1 MPPSVKFNLMDINK
15 IINIIRN
22 LNEDAPVNSVGGGH
36 IAGTAEAGDDPPV
49 RKRKKTPKGRIGSRV
64 PWLQY
69 LRQR

>member
-1 MPPSVKFNLMDINK
+1 MKIDK
-15 IINIIRN
+15 IINIVRN
-22 LNEDAPVNSVGGGH
+22 LNEDAPTNSVGGGH
-36 IAGTAEAGDDPPV
+36 IAGTTEAGDEPPV